1 MKFRIAAMLPLGLVA
16 CAQLDPLP
24 VGSTDT
30 VPIPALSPAPL
41 APAVKYGSY
50 QVTDPAD
57 WRGVND
63 AQAGN

>member
-1 MKFRIAAMLPLGLVA
+1 MKFRIAAMLPLGLAA

-24 VGSTDT
+24 VGSTDAAP
-30 VPIPALSPAPL
+30 VPALSPAPV
-41 APAVKYGSY
+41 APAVSYGGY

-63 AQAGN
+63 AQAAS